1 MRKYIFGMMAAF
13 AAVLMTSC
21 SADEGTEPGGDT
33 KAYVQTNTY
42 NVAPPLDADADFL
55 VRVSTNSAVKGA
67 YILLEKHD
75 DYSKHIAEMGK
86 DAYNDY
92 VVKNGGVVKGVAGRS
107 EVDTTFY
114 GLKGEYMA
122 TVVAVGNNGQAQA
135 ADSVSFTGIAWNKV
149 CDGTFT
155 FGPEAQQLFGLTSV
169 VTELDQD
176 ADDTAQY
183 RIKNVFGTGY
193 NIKFRRYSLTYKDEE
208 DGEYKVCL
216 VPGQATPFSSKQYGR
231 VFFADAYTYQ
241 VANPEGGYFP
251 NHKVKLNL
259 VYYAGKTQFTD
270 PDMVVFTPA
279 N

>member
-1 MRKYIFGMMAAF
+1 MAAF

-42 NVAPPLDADADFL
+42 AVAAPLDADADFL

-149 CDGTFT
+149 CDGTLT
-155 FGPEAQQLFGLTSV
+155 FGPTAQQLFNKTSV
-169 VTELDQD
+169 DVELDQN
-176 ADDTAQY
+176 ADNAAQY
-183 RIKNVFGTGY
+183 RLKGVFGAGY
-193 NIKFRRYSLTYKDEE
+193 NIKFRRYSLTYEDEE
-208 DGEYKVCL
+208 DGEYNVCL
-216 VPGQATPFSSKQYGR
+216 VPGQATPYTYGNYGT
-231 VFFADAYTYQ
+231 VYFADGYTYQ
-241 VANPEGGYFP
+241 VADPEGGYFP
-251 NHKVKLNL
+251 SNKVKLNL
-259 VYYAGKTQFTD
+259 VYYVSAGQLTN

>member
-1 MRKYIFGMMAAF
+1 MMAAF

-122 TVVAVGNNGQAQA
+122 TVVAVGNNGLAQA

-251 NHKVKLNL
+251 NNKVKLNL